1 LPGAPYSVAGRLNPA
16 KASSADADTKEDCRA
31 LNQMIQ
37 EIEPGACLDQQA
49 RIRLLIVD
57 DNRAIHSDFRKVL
70 APQGAAAT
78 RVEAAEAAL
87 FGGGLDAAPSS
98 RLCFEIDSAFQGQE
112 ALTLVQQSV
121 AVSRHYSVAFVDV
134 RMPPG
139 WDGIETTARL
149 WEVDPDLQI
158 VVCTAYSD
166 YSWDDMLSK
175 LGHSDRVVV
184 LKKPFDGIEV
194 LQLASSLSTK
204 RLLLAESK
212 NRVAALQGMV
222 EERTAELVREH
233 QKLRD
238 FIDNSPAGIFQTT
251 QDGRFISANPALAR
265 ILGYA
270 SPEELKSLMTDV
282 GKKIYADPD
291 RRKVFLSAL
300 QKDGQVRDFELEVT
314 CKDGSRKWT
323 SMTASATKV
332 PDQAAPCIH
341 GYLVDVSEHKRA
353 LHERNLM
360 EAQLRQAQKLESVA
374 GIAHEINTPVQY
386 IGDNLRFVTESFTA
400 LNRLLAEHQ
409 KLLAA
414 AMKGQISPEL
424 TTGVEAATCEA
435 DLPFLEKE
443 IPKALQQSLE
453 GVNRVA
459 AIVNAMKEFSHPG
472 VAEKV
477 PVDLNKAIQTTITVA
492 RNEWKYVA
500 ELATDFDASLP
511 HVPCYPG
518 EFNQVILNLLVN
530 AAHAIGDV
538 VRRTPGSKG
547 LITITTRHDKH
558 WTEIRVADTGTG
570 IPTAIRDRIFE
581 PFFTTKEV
589 GKGTGQ
595 GLAIARATIV
605 RKLAGELTFESA
617 EGKGTTFIIRLPIH
631 PPQAPKPEA

>member
-1 LPGAPYSVAGRLNPA
+1 MEPA
-16 KASSADADTKEDCRA
+16 ES
-31 LNQMIQ
+31 Q
-37 EIEPGACLDQQA
+37 DQQTK
-49 RIRLLIVD
+49 IRLLIVD
-57 DNRAIHSDFRKVL
+57 DNRAIHGDFRKVL
-70 APQGAAAT
+70 APEGAAAS

-87 FGGGLDAAPSS
+87 FGGGLDADPSS

-112 ALTLVQQSV
+112 AVTLVQQSV
-121 AVSRHYSVAFVDV
+121 VSSRHYSVAFVDV

-158 VVCTAYSD
+158 VICTAYSD

-212 NRVAALQGMV
+212 NRVAVLQGMV
-222 EERTAELVREH
+222 EERTAELVHEH

-238 FIDNSPAGIFQTT
+238 LIDNSPAGIFQTT
-251 QDGRFISANPALAR
+251 QEGAYISANPALAR

-270 SPEELKSLMTDV
+270 SPEELKGVMSDV
-282 GKKIYADPD
+282 GKQVYADPEC
-291 RRKVFLSAL
+291 RKEMVRVL
-300 QKDGQVRDFELEVT
+300 QRDGHVRDFEVEVK
-314 CKDGSRKWT
+314 CKDGTRKWT

-332 PDQAAPCIH
+332 PDQTAPCIH
-341 GYLVDVSEHKRA
+341 GYLVDISEHKRA

-360 EAQLRQAQKLESVA
+360 EAQLRQAQKLESVGQLAA

-386 IGDNLRFVTESFTA
+386 IGDNLRFIAESFTG
-400 LNRLLAEHQ
+400 LNRLLAEQQ

-414 AMKGQISPEL
+414 AVTGRFGPEL
-424 TTGVEAATCEA
+424 TAGVEAAVRDA

-511 HVPCYPG
+511 PVPCHPG

-538 VRRTPGSKG
+538 VRRTPGAKG
-547 LITITTRHDKH
+547 LITITTRHDDR
-558 WTEIRVADTGTG
+558 WAEIRVADTGVG
-570 IPTAIRDRIFE
+570 IPMAIRDRIFD

-605 RKLAGELTFESA
+605 RKLAGELSFESA
-617 EGKGTTFIIRLPIH
+617 EGKGATFIIRLPTQPV
-631 PPQAPKPEA
+631 PPSKLAGKP

>member
-1 LPGAPYSVAGRLNPA
+1 
-16 KASSADADTKEDCRA
+16 
-31 LNQMIQ
+31 MIQ
-37 EIEPGACLDQQA
+37 EMEPSERLDQQA
-49 RIRLLIVD
+49 KIRLLIVD

-70 APQGAAAT
+70 APEGAAAS

-87 FGGGLDAAPSS
+87 FGGGLDAHPSS
-98 RLCFEIDSAFQGQE
+98 RLRFEIDSAYQGHE
-112 ALTLVQQSV
+112 ALELVQKSV
-121 AVSRHYSVAFVDV
+121 ANSQHYSVAFVDV

-158 VVCTAYSD
+158 VICTAYSD

-204 RLLLAESK
+204 RLLHAESK
-212 NRVAALQGMV
+212 NRVAVLQGMV
-222 EERTAELVREH
+222 EARTAELVREH

-251 QDGRFISANPALAR
+251 QEGTFISANPALAR

-270 SPEELKSLMTDV
+270 SPEELKTHLTDV
-282 GKKIYADPD
+282 GKEVYADPD
-291 RRKVFLSAL
+291 RRKELLSAL
-300 QKDGQVRDFELEVT
+300 QRDGHVHDFEIEVK

-323 SMTASATKV
+323 SMTASTTRV
-332 PDQAAPCIH
+332 PDLAAPCIH
-341 GYLVDVSEHKRA
+341 GYLVDISEQKHA

-360 EAQLRQAQKLESVA
+360 EAQLRQAQKLESVGRLAA

-386 IGDNLRFVTESFTA
+386 IGDNLRFLAESFTA
-400 LNRLLAEHQ
+400 LNRLLAEQQ
-409 KLLAA
+409 KLSAAALAA
-414 AMKGQISPEL
+414 RFSPEL
-424 TTGVEAATCEA
+424 TANVEAAA
-435 DLPFLEKE
+435 RDSDLAFLGGE
-443 IPKALQQSLE
+443 IPKAFQQSLE

-500 ELATDFDASLP
+500 EVATNFDTSLP
-511 HVPCYPG
+511 LVPCYPG

-538 VRRTPGSKG
+538 VRRTPGTKG
-547 LITITTRHDKH
+547 VISITTRHDGR
-558 WTEIRVADTGTG
+558 WAEIRVADTGAG
-570 IPTAIRDRIFE
+570 IPMAIRDRIFE

-595 GLAIARATIV
+595 GLAISRATIV
-605 RKLAGELTFESA
+605 RKLGGELTFEST
-617 EGKGTTFIIRLPIH
+617 EGKGATFIIRLPTQPV
-631 PPQAPKPEA
+631 PPSKPAGKP